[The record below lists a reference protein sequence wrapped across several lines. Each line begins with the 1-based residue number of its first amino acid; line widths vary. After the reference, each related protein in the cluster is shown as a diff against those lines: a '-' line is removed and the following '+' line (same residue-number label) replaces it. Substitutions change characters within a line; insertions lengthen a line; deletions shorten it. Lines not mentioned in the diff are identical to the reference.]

1 MKRRVTRLSFV
12 GATASLIACA
22 AILDIQDKP
31 LRPTDAGAA
40 TDGAPIE
47 AGDGGGDASCT
58 TDESLGCA
66 RQCVPHD
73 FCDDFDEAGQKL
85 TTRWTFTGV
94 TNPLLK
100 GDASTIELVLDAGR
114 SSPGSLLTSASTE
127 NTKSA
132 YGIVLKDLSFYDL
145 HPGANFSGVRAA
157 ADIQVESIAVF
168 DGGAADG
175 AVNVMP
181 VLGMLTNPPVPTPA
195 AVAIVVSP
203 GGVLLQASLDVLDD
217 KYPHTSKPI
226 FEGEISRF
234 STNWVRM
241 ELIVAPPSVAAAA
254 GFLDCTKEDAGLVVA
269 GSVAATYRACM
280 GLTDVL
286 ASPTWPRTPILA
298 VGTIVFETG
307 MARVRTDN
315 VVLDF
320 WQ

>member
-1 MKRRVTRLSFV
+1 MLFFA
-12 GATASLIACA
+12 ATASLIACA

-31 LRPTDAGAA
+31 LRPGDAGDA
-40 TDGAPIE
+40 TDGAAIE
-47 AGDGGGDASCT
+47 AGDAGADASCT

-66 RQCVPHD
+66 RQCVRHD
-73 FCDDFDEAGQKL
+73 FCDDFDEPGQKL

-114 SSPGSLLTSASTE
+114 SAPGSLLTYAATE
-127 NTKSA
+127 TTRSA

-145 HPGANFSGVRAA
+145 HPDASFSGVRAA
-157 ADIQVESIAVF
+157 ADIQVESIAVY
-168 DGGAADG
+168 DGGAGDAG
-175 AVNVMP
+175 LNLMP
-181 VLGMLTNPPVPTPA
+181 VLGMITNPPVPTPA

-203 GGVLLQASLDVLDD
+203 GGVLVQASLDVLDD
-217 KYPHTSKPI
+217 KYPRTSKWI
-226 FEGEISRF
+226 FRGEIPRF
-234 STNWVRM
+234 SRNWVRM
-241 ELIVAPPSVAAAA
+241 ELVVAPASVAAAA
-254 GFLDCTKEDAGLVVA
+254 GFPDCLEEDAGLVVA
-269 GSVAATYRACM
+269 GSVATFYRACM

-298 VGTIVFETG
+298 AGTIVFETG

>member
-1 MKRRVTRLSFV
+1 VAFFAV
-12 GATASLIACA
+12 TASLVACA
-22 AILDIQDKP
+22 AILDIQDRP
-31 LRPTDAGAA
+31 LRRADAGP
-40 TDGAPIE
+40 TSDGALVE
-47 AGDGGGDASCT
+47 AGDAGGEASCT

-66 RQCVPHD
+66 RQCARHD
-73 FCDDFDEAGQKL
+73 FCDDFDEPGQTL
-85 TTRWTFTGV
+85 TTKWTFTGV

-114 SSPGSLLTSASTE
+114 SGSSSVLTKASTA

-132 YGIVLKDLSFYDL
+132 YGIILKDLSFYDL

-168 DGGAADG
+168 DGGGGDDAG
-175 AVNVMP
+175 LNVMP

-203 GGVLLQASLDVLDD
+203 VGVLLQASLDVLDN
-217 KYPHTSKPI
+217 KYPHTSKWI
-226 FEGEISRF
+226 FQGEIARF
-234 STNWVRM
+234 STNWVRI
-241 ELIVAPPSVAAAA
+241 ELVVAPPSVAAAA
-254 GFLDCTKEDAGLVVA
+254 GFLDCAKEDAGLVVA

-298 VGTIVFETG
+298 AGTIVFETG

-315 VVLDF
+315 VILDF